1 MRCPQPPQNANAAA
15 TGLPQCGQAT
25 VSTAGAENGGC
36 AGCEADAIG
45 MPAAGTAV
53 IGRMPATGLFAA
65 LGRVGTCIGTE
76 PIPICTEG
84 TDAGAELCSAT

>member
-25 VSTAGAENGGC
+25 LSTTGAENDACDGC
-36 AGCEADAIG
+36 AGDAIG

-53 IGRMPATGLFAA
+53 IGRMPPTGLAA
-65 LGRVGTCIGTE
+65 AFGRVGTCIGTE

-84 TDAGAELCSAT
+84 TDAGIEVGGAK

>member
-15 TGLPQCGQAT
+15 TCLPQFGQVT
-25 VSTAGAENGGC
+25 VSTTGGENGECTGG
-36 AGCEADAIG
+36 AADAIG
-45 MPAAGTAV
+45 MAVAGTAV
-53 IGRMPATGLFAA
+53 IGRMPATGLFAE

-84 TDAGAELCSAT
+84 ADPGIEVGSAK